1 MRLFKDNLPH
11 HVECEFL
18 FNVDVA
24 IKENVKILT
33 FRQRDHV
40 KPVFNAISTDWQAI
54 FRAA

>member
-1 MRLFKDNLPH
+1 MRPFKDNLPR

-33 FRQRDHV
+33 FRQD
-40 KPVFNAISTDWQAI
+40 AQIGI
-54 FRAA
+54 FRHVIT